1 MESYKHNIEKQ
12 RLREEIWKKMTSSGI
27 AIFPYAYGRIPNF
40 IGSDIAGD
48 KVTTLEEWKK
58 AKIVFSNPDF
68 AQKKIRENA
77 LKQNKILIM
86 ASPKLK
92 HGFIKVDPSIVK
104 GKENYASTISGA
116 FKYGKRIDELI
127 KPDLIITG
135 CVAVDEENFIRLGK
149 GGGYGDREIKMI
161 EEKFGKVTVIT
172 TVHDIQVVKNIPFDE
187 NDTKVDIIVTPTR
200 IIRRKI

>member
-1 MESYKHNIEKQ
+1 MESDKYNIEKQ
-12 RLREEIWKKMTSSGI
+12 KLREEIWKKMDALGI

-40 IGSDIAGD
+40 VGSELAGN

-58 AKIVFSNPDF
+58 AKIIFSNPDF
-68 AQKKIRENA
+68 AQQKVRENA
-77 LKQNKILIM
+77 LKENKILIM

-92 HGFIKVDPSIVK
+92 HGFIKIDPKDVK
-104 GKENYASTISGA
+104 CNEKFASTISGA
-116 FKYGKRIDELI
+116 FKYGRKMDDLI

-135 CVAVDEENFIRLGK
+135 CVAVDEENFVRLGK
-149 GGGYGDREIKMI
+149 GGGYGDREIEMI
-161 EEKFGKVTVIT
+161 EEKFGKIPVVT

-187 NDTKVDIIVTPTR
+187 KDTRVDIIVTPTR